1 MFEYIKG
8 IIKLIEADYIVIENN
23 GIGFKINT
31 GISTASRLLLNKEA
45 VIYTY
50 LNVREDDMSL
60 FGFSTRD
67 ELNVFKMLISISG
80 IGPKGALAILSA
92 LSVDEL
98 RMAVLSDDHKAIC
111 KANGIG
117 TKTAQ
122 RLIIELKDKFKL
134 EDVLYTASDSQEFY
148 QSDAADTITETAMA
162 LTSLGYTNAEAL
174 NAIKRVPD
182 RENMSLDEL
191 LKAALKCIM

>member
-148 QSDAADTITETAMA
+148 QSDTADTITETAMA